1 LVAEDCGYEIID
13 GRLVP
18 VPPAHEPH
26 GERHAK
32 VLALLE
38 AHVTADFNVACDML
52 TRTSETTNL
61 APDASVYPVARAPG
75 TGRRQLEVLAF
86 EVLASQSLSDT
97 ADRARHLARR
107 GVRRIFAV
115 DVSHHR
121 VFEWSAPLDDWR
133 VLADAAVIDD
143 EAFAAP
149 LPVAALVHAA
159 KADDAMA
166 TALLAKRNRVL
177 LDAHEHVRSEG
188 LERGLESALFAV
200 LRSRDIAWSD
210 ADRARIASADVPTLE
225 IWIGRAATADTI
237 TDVFTG

>member
-32 VLALLE
+32 LLALLE

-61 APDASVYPVARAPG
+61 APDASVYPVARAPD

-97 ADRARHLARR
+97 ADRARRLAQR

-121 VFEWSAPLDDWR
+121 VFEWSAPIDDWR

-166 TALLAKRNRVL
+166 TALLAKGNRVL
-177 LDAHEHVRSEG
+177 IDAHERALVEGARTMLLKQLRHKFGPLSEEQVGRVREADAAT
-188 LERGLESALFAV
+188 LDRYAERTVTADSIDAV
-200 LRSRDIAWSD
+200 L
-210 ADRARIASADVPTLE
+210 
-225 IWIGRAATADTI
+225 G
-237 TDVFTG
+237 TD